1 MATYKSDKVEV
12 QSSAQSVY
20 DRLSNP
26 ENLRGLIAAA
36 PEGSLTAEQKAQLD
50 NIQLTKDSIS
60 ITGGPVGMLTLRAA
74 ERRAPE
80 LIRFEGENTP
90 VPMSLEI
97 DIKSLGDSR
106 CEAQV
111 KADVDIPM
119 MLRPMVNGPL
129 QKMVN
134 QFGELLRHLPA
145 E

>member
-1 MATYKSDKVEV
+1 MGA
-12 QSSAQSVY
+12 
-20 DRLSNP
+20 
-26 ENLRGLIAAA
+26 
-36 PEGSLTAEQKAQLD
+36 
-50 NIQLTKDSIS
+50 
-60 ITGGPVGMLTLRAA
+60 LTLRAA

-97 DIKSLGDSR
+97 NIKALGDNL

-111 KADVDIPM
+111 KVDVDIPM

-145 E
+145 